1 MTSIT
6 PENMTLEEIKE
17 QRQKRRHDKDF
28 METKRASAIRYNRR
42 KKLDKMA
49 ENGEIELKDIDYEEN
64 KEDTEENKNKVKA
77 TKPRKYKGETLKILN
92 AQQQHIY
99 QKYS

>member
-1 MTSIT
+1 
-6 PENMTLEEIKE
+6 
-17 QRQKRRHDKDF
+17 
-28 METKRASAIRYNRR
+28 
-42 KKLDKMA
+42 MA

-92 AQQQHIY
+92 VQ
-99 QKYS
+99 